1 MKLTFIGTG
10 SGKASLKREH
20 SSILISSKKF
30 NLLVDAGDGISRAFL
45 KAGIDFNSLDGIIF
59 SHLHPDHYT
68 GLAALI
74 VQMKMSNRTEPLTI
88 FVHEELV
95 NVIKNFLINSYLF
108 PERLGFK
115 INYEPFT
122 VKKSFSIDEEIE
134 VLADQN
140 SHLTELIGY
149 ENYSNISFA
158 CLSFL
163 FKVGENKIHYT
174 GDVGGSNDLYFFK
187 DMKTD
192 IFITETTHISLAD
205 ILIAA
210 EKINPSKTILT
221 HITDEDEAKL
231 NFGLKQLPEKMKKK
245 MIIASD
251 GLIIKL

>member
-1 MKLTFIGTG
+1 MELTFIGTG
-10 SGKASLKREH
+10 SGKASLKRDH

-30 NLLVDAGDGISRAFL
+30 NLLVDAGDGISKAFL
-45 KAGIDFNSLDGIIF
+45 KAGIDFNSVDGIIF

-74 VQMKMSNRTEPLTI
+74 VQMKMYKRTEPLTI

-108 PERLGFK
+108 PERLGFN
-115 INYEPFT
+115 INNEPFT
-122 VKKSFSIDEEIE
+122 IKKSFYINEEIE

-140 SHLTELIGY
+140 SHLTELTEY

-174 GDVGGSNDLYFFK
+174 GDVGRRDDLYLFK

-192 IFITETTHISLAD
+192 IFIAETTHISLD
-205 ILIAA
+205 EILNAA
-210 EKINPSKTILT
+210 EKINPSKIILT
-221 HITDEDEAKL
+221 HITEDDESKL
-231 NFGLKQLPEKMKKK
+231 NFDLKQLPEEVRKRTIM
-245 MIIASD
+245 ASD

>member
-1 MKLTFIGTG
+1 MELTFIGTS
-10 SGKASLKREH
+10 SGKSSLKRDH

-30 NLLVDAGDGISRAFL
+30 NLLIDAGDGISKAFL
-45 KAGIDFNSLDGIIF
+45 KTGIEFNSIDGIIF

-74 VQMKMSNRTEPLTI
+74 VQMKMYNRTEPLTI

-95 NVIKNFLINSYLF
+95 NVIMNFLVNSYLF

-122 VKKSFSIDEEIE
+122 IKKSFSINEEIE

-140 SHLTELIGY
+140 SHLKELNGY
-149 ENYSNISFA
+149 ENYSKISFA

-163 FKVGENKIHYT
+163 FKIEEKRIHYT
-174 GDVGGSNDLYFFK
+174 GDVGGRDDLYLFK

-192 IFITETTHISLAD
+192 IFITETTHISLD
-205 ILIAA
+205 EILNAA
-210 EKINPSKTILT
+210 EKIDPSKIILT
-221 HITDEDEAKL
+221 HITEEDESKL
-231 NFGLKQLPEKMKKK
+231 NFDLEQLPEEMRKK

-251 GLIIKL
+251 GLKIKL